1 MSYCVLIVFGL
12 VLGFLSAIPVGAV
25 QIEVVKRAVSGRM
38 REAFLMALGSGTSDF
53 LYGAVTLLGFGDLL
67 FTRRNTMVIYMIGV
81 VVMGVL
87 LWQTIGDIRKER
99 AGDDAGRINTRRFPF
114 AAGFVIAVTNPAI
127 MAWWVVGFRVFFDL
141 GFFSVATFWI
151 RLLFVI
157 SGCTGLVGYLA
168 LLATAL
174 HRKRQSIPG
183 HVIRV
188 LNTILAVL
196 LGLLFVYFAV
206 RLVQYIRT

>member
-53 LYGAVTLLGFGDLL
+53 LYGTVTLLGFGDLL
-67 FTRRNTMVIYMIGV
+67 FNRRNTMVIYMIGI
-81 VVMGVL
+81 VVMTVL

-99 AGDDAGRINTRRFPF
+99 AGDDAGRLNTRRFPF

-127 MAWWVVGFRVFFDL
+127 MAWWVVGFRIFFDMGL
-141 GFFSVATFWI
+141 FSAPTFWI

-157 SGCTGLVGYLA
+157 AGCSGLVGYLF
-168 LLATAL
+168 LLAIAL
-174 HRKRQSIPG
+174 HRKRKSIPR
-183 HVIRV
+183 HVIQL
-188 LNTILAVL
+188 LNTVLAVL
-196 LGLLFVYFAV
+196 LGLLLVYFIV
-206 RLVQYIRT
+206 RLIQYIQV